1 MAVNLLWK
9 KNIVPLEIKN
19 YIEKIDSSSLDS
31 ESLANL
37 VEIKQL
43 FGLPITSES

>member
-1 MAVNLLWK
+1 MAVNLLLK
-9 KNIVPLEIKN
+9 NNIVPLEIKN